1 MDRRSFLKTAA
12 AAGLAAG
19 ISPPLANAAPVQVP
33 RRSLGRTGEQLSVI
47 GFGGIVVMKQ
57 EQEHANRSVARAV
70 EEHGINYFDV
80 APSYGDAEER
90 LGPALEPYRQRCF
103 LACKTTERTAVGS
116 RRELESTL
124 VRMRTDHVDLYQ
136 LHAIRSLED
145 VETAFGPGGAMET
158 FTRAREE
165 GKIRFLGFS
174 AHGVEAALAA
184 LERFEF
190 DTTLFP
196 INYALWTRE
205 NFGPQ
210 VIGLAREQG
219 IGILVLKALA
229 RGQWP
234 EGAVRHHEPC
244 WYDPVVDLEETRLSL
259 AFALS
264 QGGTAILPP
273 GNEELFW
280 QAVQASADLPRFT
293 RPAEYRLRQLTAEVI
308 PLFTYAS
315 TEKEEG

>member
-1 MDRRSFLKTAA
+1 MDRRSFLRTAA

-19 ISPPLANAAPVQVP
+19 IAPPLAGADPVQVP
-33 RRSLGRTGEQLSVI
+33 RRPLGRTGEQLSVI
-47 GFGGIVVMKQ
+47 GFGGIVVMKK
-57 EQEHANRSVARAV
+57 EQERANRSVARAV

-90 LGPALEPYRQRCF
+90 LGPALEPYRRSCF
-103 LACKTTERTAVGS
+103 LACKTTERTAAGA

-184 LERFEF
+184 MERFDF

-210 VIGLAREQG
+210 VIGLAREKG
-219 IGILVLKALA
+219 MGILVLKALA

-234 EGAVRHHEPC
+234 EGEARHHEPC

-259 AFALS
+259 AFALA
-264 QGGTAILPP
+264 QGGTAVLPP

-280 QAVQASADLPRFT
+280 QAVQASVDLPRLT
-293 RPAEYRLRQLTAEVI
+293 RAREHRLRQLTAKAI

-315 TEKEEG
+315 TEKEG